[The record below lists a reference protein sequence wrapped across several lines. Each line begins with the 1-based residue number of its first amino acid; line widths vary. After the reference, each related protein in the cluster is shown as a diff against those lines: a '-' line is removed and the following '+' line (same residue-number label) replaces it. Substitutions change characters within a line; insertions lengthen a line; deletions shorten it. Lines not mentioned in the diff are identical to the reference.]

1 MQVVNRFDANKNY
14 VGMGFHPRVL
24 QDSELNEMLSIIQ
37 HQQAMIN
44 QLLYPNE
51 TLIKGSLVKSEEGF
65 KGSEATVLID
75 GYYLHVPEK
84 TVYADE
90 NDYLGIKYRAR
101 TVTAKEDESLR
112 DDNKDSINYGMPGA
126 DRLVYDVDWAHSEEE
141 PGTDWQFMA
150 THRVKDGRPMP
161 RKPVHDLSFLSS
173 MSYDAIVGPG
183 GFASIGEALE
193 NSPAK
198 AKILVTVD
206 SSHSEP
212 IQIEKNHVE
221 IHFAKGVHCGFAD
234 GFEGDALF
242 LVGENTHASIKGGIF
257 PFPDASKKLCIA
269 ASPTVFI
276 SEVFLAGNSPN
287 VPDAVQNCKIFGLRG

>member
-1 MQVVNRFDANKNY
+1 MQVANRFDANKNH

-44 QLLYPNE
+44 RLLYPNE

-65 KGSEATVLID
+65 KCSEATVLID

-90 NDYLGIKYRAR
+90 NDYIGIKYRAR

-126 DRLVYDVDWAHSEEE
+126 DRLVYDVDWAPSEEE
-141 PGTDWQFMA
+141 LGPEWKLMI
-150 THRVKDGRPMP
+150 THVIKDGRPMP
-161 RKPVHDLSFLSS
+161 RKPVHNLSFLSS

-183 GFASIGEALE
+183 GFASISEAVE
-193 NSPAK
+193 NSSAK

-242 LVGENTHASIKGGIF
+242 VVSENTHASIKGGIF
-257 PFPDASKKLCIA
+257 PFPDDSKKLCIA

-276 SEVFLAGNSPN
+276 SEVFLAGKSPN